1 MFDRNTDQISIK
13 TKWLYVDFSIPQVP
27 IGNRTR
33 LGAMPLSVTPLHG
46 AIVIHGDSAGGD
58 TLLTVS
64 DQVGVHLYYTQFA
77 EDSSPSVDRF
87 PTSEKSGEVF
97 ATGAT
102 LRLKPLEGLD
112 LHLPLVYGYTEGP
125 FNLNNMTSQSG
136 PFKNVINATQNI
148 ANESRYYMGFD
159 SRYRIGNTSIEPTF
173 MYLLG
178 TRNYTGASRAQTGVG
193 KSDFNAFVGNLIVS
207 HQWGPWLLQGRVNYT
222 SGNKAND
229 DVNNTGIGSR
239 ADVKYYAP
247 MNADGGPFWQEWFE
261 IFGNS
266 EVDGTSIDTYRRMSE
281 SGGLDR
287 FGWQNLA
294 GAVEYQLCD
303 SLILEG
309 AAGGFWSAQK
319 TGCPSNLREGSI
331 TGPCGGLENYKG
343 EPTFNFT
350 GNSRYLGW
358 EVAAGIRYTVLP
370 GLTWT
375 PRLAYA
381 DYGSGL
387 NQNGRKAMDAWVFAN
402 RMIYIF

>member
-1 MFDRNTDQISIK
+1 MT
-13 TKWLYVDFSIPQVP
+13 
-27 IGNRTR
+27 GN
-33 LGAMPLSVTPLHG
+33 
-46 AIVIHGDSAGGD
+46 
-58 TLLTVS
+58 
-64 DQVGVHLYYTQFA
+64 
-77 EDSSPSVDRF
+77 
-87 PTSEKSGEVF
+87 
-97 ATGAT
+97 
-102 LRLKPLEGLD
+102 
-112 LHLPLVYGYTEGP
+112 
-125 FNLNNMTSQSG
+125 SG
-136 PFKNVINATQNI
+136 PFKNIISATQNI
-148 ANESRYYMGFD
+148 ANESRYYLGFD

-193 KSDFNAFVGNLIVS
+193 KSDFNAFVGNLIVA
-207 HQWGPWLLQGRVNYT
+207 HTWGPWLFQGRVNYT
-222 SGNKAND
+222 SGNRAND
-229 DVNNTGIGSR
+229 DINNTGIGSR

-266 EVDGTSIDTYRRMSE
+266 EVDGTSIDTFRRMSE

-294 GAVEYQLCD
+294 GAVEYQLRD

-309 AAGGFWSAQK
+309 AAGGFWTAQK

-331 TGPCGGLENYKG
+331 TGTCGGLENYKG

-381 DYGSGL
+381 DFGSGL
-387 NQNGRKAMDAWVFAN
+387 NQNGRKAMDAWLFAN
-402 RMIYIF
+402 RMIYVF

>member
-1 MFDRNTDQISIK
+1 MNIK
-13 TKWLYVDFSIPQVP
+13 TKWLYVDFSMPQVP

-46 AIVIHGDSAGGD
+46 AMVIYGDSAGGD

-64 DQVGVHLYYTQFA
+64 DQVAVNLYYTQFA
-77 EDSSPSVDRF
+77 EDSAPGDGPLPHQR
-87 PTSEKSGEVF
+87 EVGGGVRHRRD
-97 ATGAT
+97 AAAEAPRGAGSASAA
-102 LRLKPLEGLD
+102 GLW
-112 LHLPLVYGYTEGP
+112 LYGGP
-125 FNLNNMTSQSG
+125 FNLNNMTGNSG

-207 HQWGPWLLQGRVNYT
+207 HQWGPWLFQGRVNYT
-222 SGNKAND
+222 SGNRAND

-294 GAVEYQLCD
+294 AAVEYQLRD
-303 SLILEG
+303 NLILEG

-331 TGPCGGLENYKG
+331 SGPCGGLRELKG

-381 DYGSGL
+381 DFGSGL
-387 NQNGRKAMDAWVFAN
+387 NQNGRKAMDAWLFAN
-402 RMIYIF
+402 RMIYVF